1 MNRNRILIAFLSIG
15 VLFSG
20 TFMMG
25 CTPETG
31 VKHTTVNKSSELK
44 SKRTTIDRSAIEVSS
59 DNWKP
64 VQAHEQEIHQRNP
77 FRGFSDTL
85 LAEQILR
92 KQSLEAAAADI
103 LLPEQLYPTKDY
115 RVVGIISGTADPKV
129 YIMDPSGNR
138 FILRRGSLIGNNN
151 GSISSIRRDGIEV
164 YERVADK
171 GQYVEL
177 PLYDDTRSDKKKNK
191 IQLSLQ

>member
-1 MNRNRILIAFLSIG
+1 MKRNCIKLAILSMGLLWIAS
-15 VLFSG
+15 SA
-20 TFMMG
+20 G
-25 CTPETG
+25 CTPDTG
-31 VKHTTVNKSSELK
+31 VKHTTVQRTTQLK
-44 SKRTTIDRSAIEVSS
+44 SKRTSIDRSAIEMSE

-64 VQAHEQEIHQRNP
+64 VQASEQEISQRNP

-85 LAEQILR
+85 IAEQLMR
-92 KQSLEAAAADI
+92 QQSQETMTTDVLV
-103 LLPEQLYPTKDY
+103 PEQLYPTKDY
-115 RVVGIISGTADPKV
+115 RVVGVITGTADPKV
-129 YIMDPSGNR
+129 YVMDPSGNR

-171 GQYVEL
+171 GMYVEL
-177 PLYDDTRSDKKKNK
+177 PLYDDANSDKKLNK

>member
-1 MNRNRILIAFLSIG
+1 MKHNLIKIAILSVG
-15 VLFSG
+15 VMFS
-20 TFMMG
+20 
-25 CTPETG
+25 CTAIVACESETG
-31 VKHTTVNKSSELK
+31 VKHTTVSKSSQLK
-44 SKRTTIDRSAIEVSS
+44 SKRTTLDRSVLEMSD

-64 VQAHEQEIHQRNP
+64 VQASEEEIHQRNP
-77 FRGFSDTL
+77 FRGFSDTM
-85 LAEQILR
+85 LAEQLMR
-92 KQSLEAAAADI
+92 QQNQEQAEDI

-115 RVVGIISGTADPKV
+115 KVVGIISGTADPKV
-129 YIMDPSGNR
+129 YVMDPSGNR

-171 GQYVEL
+171 GQYIEL
-177 PLYDDTRSDKKKNK
+177 PLFDNSNNDKNKK